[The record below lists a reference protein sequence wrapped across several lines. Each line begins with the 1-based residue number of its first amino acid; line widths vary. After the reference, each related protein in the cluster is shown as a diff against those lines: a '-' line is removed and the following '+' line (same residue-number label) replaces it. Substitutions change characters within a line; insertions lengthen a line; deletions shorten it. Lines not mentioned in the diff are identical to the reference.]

1 MERNICMGEGRRTSL
16 LGKLV
21 VCVAFAECR
30 GVVDWQALV
39 DRIPSHARGN
49 KVGERKWK
57 VDPEERE
64 TGMMEGEEKGEEFM
78 IQSGN
83 DDQRA
88 KEKNKLS
95 SLLGHSSHWPSSK

>member
-49 KVGERKWK
+49 KVGERK
-57 VDPEERE
+57 
-64 TGMMEGEEKGEEFM
+64 
-78 IQSGN
+78 
-83 DDQRA
+83 
-88 KEKNKLS
+88 
-95 SLLGHSSHWPSSK
+95 